1 MYICHIVP
9 SRSGKIPIF
18 VSRQIS
24 SLEKIG
30 LKGTIIQFDVTKF
43 SLRYILTL
51 YRNIKNVALK
61 NEKVIIH
68 GHWGSLLSLVCIL
81 IAPRQSKIIIT
92 FRGSD
97 INRSPFDPL
106 LQSVTRRIFSNVA
119 ANFADKI
126 ILVNEQLASSFFLKP
141 TNYSVVLDG
150 VDTDVFF
157 PINQKEARAKL
168 GWDNCK
174 IFLFFYA
181 GTQPEVKGIN
191 LIETSFEMVQKVF
204 GEQIELVIV
213 NEGVS
218 AKRMNLML
226 NGSDLLLFASPFEG
240 SPNIIREAITTGLR
254 VVSVDVADCKKWIT
268 LTGHGM
274 IVDYKSSEFADA
286 ILCMLKKKRKTKENI
301 EKFLQEVSLDVSA
314 EKLKNIYYEL
324 ENND

>member
-1 MYICHIVP
+1 
-9 SRSGKIPIF
+9 
-18 VSRQIS
+18 
-24 SLEKIG
+24 
-30 LKGTIIQFDVTKF
+30 
-43 SLRYILTL
+43 
-51 YRNIKNVALK
+51 
-61 NEKVIIH
+61 
-68 GHWGSLLSLVCIL
+68 
-81 IAPRQSKIIIT
+81 
-92 FRGSD
+92 
-97 INRSPFDPL
+97 
-106 LQSVTRRIFSNVA
+106 
-119 ANFADKI
+119 
-126 ILVNEQLASSFFLKP
+126 
-141 TNYSVVLDG
+141 
-150 VDTDVFF
+150 
-157 PINQKEARAKL
+157 
-168 GWDNCK
+168 
-174 IFLFFYA
+174 
-181 GTQPEVKGIN
+181 
-191 LIETSFEMVQKVF
+191 MVQKVF

-268 LTGHGM
+268 LTSHGM